1 MDGLHDLKRRIKS
14 TKNTRQMTRAMEAV
28 SATKMRHAVE
38 RAISSRAYSHT
49 IWNIVRELRS
59 HDSSQQHPLLSVR
72 QPRRS
77 VGIIITS
84 DRGLCGGFNT
94 SVIRAFTQ
102 AITERESQGT
112 EVEIIAVGKKGTI
125 QLLRLNKTL
134 TEAYEKWNDQPD
146 IVGVRGLIAK
156 LIQRYTK
163 KEIDEVFIGYTD
175 FRSALRQV
183 ARVRRMFP
191 IGLDPIEFQ
200 TDRNAATA
208 YANGE
213 SFQEFLFEPSRETV
227 LELLL
232 PRLLEVE
239 LFQLLLESS
248 ASEHSSRMMTMRN
261 ATNNAQD
268 MINELTLTYNQVRQ
282 AAITQE
288 IAEIAAGRAALE

>member
-1 MDGLHDLKRRIKS
+1 
-14 TKNTRQMTRAMEAV
+14 
-28 SATKMRHAVE
+28 
-38 RAISSRAYSHT
+38 
-49 IWNIVRELRS
+49 
-59 HDSSQQHPLLSVR
+59 
-72 QPRRS
+72 
-77 VGIIITS
+77 
-84 DRGLCGGFNT
+84 
-94 SVIRAFTQ
+94 
-102 AITERESQGT
+102 
-112 EVEIIAVGKKGTI
+112 
-125 QLLRLNKTL
+125 
-134 TEAYEKWNDQPD
+134 
-146 IVGVRGLIAK
+146 
-156 LIQRYTK
+156 
-163 KEIDEVFIGYTD
+163 
-175 FRSALRQV
+175 
-183 ARVRRMFP
+183 MFP

-208 YANGE
+208 DANGE